1 MCLALPGEVVRIE
14 GETATV
20 DVDGVQVP
28 VSLAFLD
35 DVTPGDFVVVHV
47 GYALSKIDP
56 ALAAEQIALMKA
68 GGSNTDGL
76 ARPEA
81 AGGQP

>member
-1 MCLALPGEVVRIE
+1 MCLALPGQVVAIE

-35 DVTPGDFVVVHV
+35 GVDAGDFVVVHV

-56 ALAAEQIALMKA
+56 DLAAEQIALMKA
-68 GGSNTDGL
+68 GGAPALG
-76 ARPEA
+76 
-81 AGGQP
+81 

>member
-1 MCLALPGEVVRIE
+1 MCLALPAEVVAVE

-20 DVDGVQVP
+20 DVDGVKVP

-35 DVTPGDFVVVHV
+35 GVAPGDFVVVHV

-56 ALAAEQIALMKA
+56 ELAAQQIELMRTGIA
-68 GGSNTDGL
+68 ADAQQG
-76 ARPEA
+76 EA
-81 AGGQP
+81 P